1 MSARIL
7 VVDDNPLNLR
17 MLADWLA
24 TEHCVVSTAADGFEA
39 LTKIATE
46 RPDIVLL
53 DVVMPELNGFEV
65 CRRIKADPTMA
76 DIPVIMVTALSD
88 VDDLVRGFEAGAD
101 DFVTKPF
108 NFDALMARVRS
119 QLRRKR
125 HYERIVEES
134 LVDPL
139 TCAFNRRYFDMHA
152 PRLAA
157 RCRAARNP
165 VAVLMIDVDN
175 LKQIN
180 DAHGHA
186 SGDRVLKEVVNR
198 VTSALR
204 PSDLVAR
211 MGGDEF
217 AIVMP
222 ETGRDAAL
230 QIAERLRIR
239 IGDTPVEA
247 VAVTASVGAAA
258 SRPDEQEELDAT
270 LQRADA
276 ALYEAKRA
284 GGNRAIADGGR
295 EPPHSRIQ
303 ADRPDNFR

>member
-24 TEHCVVSTAADGFEA
+24 TEHYVVNTATDGFEA
-39 LTKIATE
+39 LAKIAAE

-88 VDDLVRGFEAGAD
+88 VDDLVRGFDAGAE

-119 QLRRKR
+119 QLRRKQ

-139 TCAFNRRYFDMHA
+139 TCAFNRRYFDAHA
-152 PRLAA
+152 PRMAA

-180 DAHGHA
+180 DARGHSA
-186 SGDRVLKEVVNR
+186 GDRVLKEVVDR
-198 VTSALR
+198 FTSALR

-211 MGGDEF
+211 VGGDEF
-217 AIVMP
+217 VVVMP
-222 ETGRDAAL
+222 ETDPDAAL
-230 QIAERLRIR
+230 HIAERLRGR
-239 IGDTPVEA
+239 IGDTLVEG
-247 VAVTASVGAAA
+247 VAVTVSVGTAA
-258 SRPDEQEELDAT
+258 SRPDVEEELDAT

-284 GGNRAIADGGR
+284 GGNRVIAYGR
-295 EPPHSRIQ
+295 GRTG
-303 ADRPDNFR
+303 A

>member
-1 MSARIL
+1 MSARTL

-24 TEHCVVSTAADGFEA
+24 TEHYVVNTATDGFEA
-39 LTKIATE
+39 LAKIAAE

-88 VDDLVRGFEAGAD
+88 VDDLVRGFDAGAD

-125 HYERIVEES
+125 QYERIVEEA

-139 TCAFNRRYFDMHA
+139 TCAFNRRYFDAHA
-152 PRLAA
+152 PRMAA

-180 DAHGHA
+180 DARGH
-186 SGDRVLKEVVNR
+186 SVGDRVLKEVVDR
-198 VTSALR
+198 FTSALR

-211 MGGDEF
+211 VGGDEF
-217 AIVMP
+217 VVVMP
-222 ETGRDAAL
+222 ETDPDAAL
-230 QIAERLRIR
+230 HIAERLCSR
-239 IGDTPVEA
+239 IGDTPVEG
-247 VAVTASVGAAA
+247 VAVTVSVGTAA
-258 SRPDEQEELDAT
+258 SRPDEEELDAT

-284 GGNRAIADGGR
+284 GGNRVIAYGR
-295 EPPHSRIQ
+295 GRTG
-303 ADRPDNFR
+303 A

>member
-24 TEHCVVSTAADGFEA
+24 TEHYVVNTATDGFEA
-39 LTKIATE
+39 LAKIAAE

-88 VDDLVRGFEAGAD
+88 VDDLVRGFDAGAE

-125 HYERIVEES
+125 QYERIVEES

-139 TCAFNRRYFDMHA
+139 TCAFNRRYFDAHA
-152 PRLAA
+152 PRMAA

-180 DAHGHA
+180 DARGHSA
-186 SGDRVLKEVVNR
+186 GDRVLKEVVDR
-198 VTSALR
+198 FTSALR

-211 MGGDEF
+211 VGGD
-217 AIVMP
+217 
-222 ETGRDAAL
+222 
-230 QIAERLRIR
+230 
-239 IGDTPVEA
+239 
-247 VAVTASVGAAA
+247 
-258 SRPDEQEELDAT
+258 
-270 LQRADA
+270 
-276 ALYEAKRA
+276 
-284 GGNRAIADGGR
+284 
-295 EPPHSRIQ
+295 
-303 ADRPDNFR
+303 

>member
-24 TEHCVVSTAADGFEA
+24 TEHYVVNTATDGFEA
-39 LTKIATE
+39 LAKIAAE

-88 VDDLVRGFEAGAD
+88 VDDLVRGFDAGAE

-125 HYERIVEES
+125 HYERIAEEA

-139 TCAFNRRYFDMHA
+139 TCAFNRRYLDAHA

-165 VAVLMIDVDN
+165 VGVLMIDVDN

-180 DAHGHA
+180 DARGHPA
-186 SGDRVLKEVVNR
+186 GDRVLKEVVDR
-198 VTSALR
+198 VTSALG

-217 AIVMP
+217 VVVMP
-222 ETGRDAAL
+222 ETDQDAAL
-230 QIAERLRIR
+230 QIAERLRSR
-239 IGDTPVEA
+239 IGDTPVEG
-247 VAVTASVGAAA
+247 VAVTVSVGAAA
-258 SRPDEQEELDAT
+258 SRPDEEEELDAT

-284 GGNRAIADGGR
+284 GGNRVIAYGR
-295 EPPHSRIQ
+295 GRT
-303 ADRPDNFR
+303 AA

>member
-1 MSARIL
+1 
-7 VVDDNPLNLR
+7 
-17 MLADWLA
+17 
-24 TEHCVVSTAADGFEA
+24 
-39 LTKIATE
+39 
-46 RPDIVLL
+46 
-53 DVVMPELNGFEV
+53 MPELNGFEV

-88 VDDLVRGFEAGAD
+88 VDDLVRGFDAGAE

-125 HYERIVEES
+125 HYERIAEEA

-139 TCAFNRRYFDMHA
+139 TCAFNRRYLDAHA

-157 RCRAARNP
+157 RCRAAGNP
-165 VAVLMIDVDN
+165 VGVLMIDVDN

-180 DAHGHA
+180 DARGHPA
-186 SGDRVLKEVVNR
+186 GDRVLKEVVDR

-217 AIVMP
+217 VVVMP
-222 ETGRDAAL
+222 ETDQDAAL
-230 QIAERLRIR
+230 QIAERLRSR
-239 IGDTPVEA
+239 IGDTPVEG
-247 VAVTASVGAAA
+247 VAVTVSVGAAA
-258 SRPDEQEELDAT
+258 SRPDEEEELDAT

-284 GGNRAIADGGR
+284 GGNRVIAYGR
-295 EPPHSRIQ
+295 GRT
-303 ADRPDNFR
+303 AA

>member
-24 TEHCVVSTAADGFEA
+24 TEHHVVSTATDGFEA
-39 LTKIATE
+39 LAKIAAE

-65 CRRIKADPTMA
+65 CRQIKADPTMA

-88 VDDLVRGFEAGAD
+88 VDDLVRGFDAGAD

-108 NFDALMARVRS
+108 NFDALMARARS

-125 HYERIVEES
+125 QYERIVEES

-139 TCAFNRRYFDMHA
+139 TCAFNRRYFDAHA
-152 PRLAA
+152 PRVAA

-180 DAHGHA
+180 DARGH
-186 SGDRVLKEVVNR
+186 SVGDCVLKEIVDR
-198 VTSALR
+198 FTSALR

-211 MGGDEF
+211 VGGDEF
-217 AIVMP
+217 VVVMP
-222 ETGRDAAL
+222 ETDPDAAL
-230 QIAERLRIR
+230 HIAERLCSR
-239 IGDTPVEA
+239 IGDTLVEG
-247 VAVTASVGAAA
+247 VAVTVSVGAAA
-258 SRPDEQEELDAT
+258 SRPDAEEELDAT

-284 GGNRAIADGGR
+284 GGNRVMAYGR
-295 EPPHSRIQ
+295 GRTGT
-303 ADRPDNFR
+303 

>member
-24 TEHCVVSTAADGFEA
+24 TEHYVVNTATDGFEA
-39 LTKIATE
+39 LAKIAAE

-88 VDDLVRGFEAGAD
+88 VDDLVRGFDAGAE

-125 HYERIVEES
+125 QYERIVEEA

-139 TCAFNRRYFDMHA
+139 TCAFNRRYFDAHA
-152 PRLAA
+152 PRMAA

-180 DAHGHA
+180 DARGHSA
-186 SGDRVLKEVVNR
+186 GDRVLKEVVDR
-198 VTSALR
+198 FTSALR
-204 PSDLVAR
+204 PSYLVAR
-211 MGGDEF
+211 VGGDEF
-217 AIVMP
+217 VVVMP
-222 ETGRDAAL
+222 ETDPDAAL
-230 QIAERLRIR
+230 HIAERLRGR
-239 IGDTPVEA
+239 IGDTLVEG
-247 VAVTASVGAAA
+247 VAVTVSVGAAA
-258 SRPDEQEELDAT
+258 SRPDAEEELDAT

-284 GGNRAIADGGR
+284 GGNRVIAYGR
-295 EPPHSRIQ
+295 GRTG
-303 ADRPDNFR
+303 A

>member
-1 MSARIL
+1 MPARIL
-7 VVDDNPLNLR
+7 VVDDNPVNLR

-24 TEHCVVSTAADGFEA
+24 SEHYVVSTAADGFEA
-39 LTKIATE
+39 LAKIAAE

-108 NFDALMARVRS
+108 NFDALMARVRL

-125 HYERIVEES
+125 RYERILEQAR
-134 LVDPL
+134 VDRL
-139 TCAFNRRYFDMHA
+139 TGAFNRRYFDAHA

-175 LKQIN
+175 LKEIN

-186 SGDRVLKEVVNR
+186 VGDRVLKEIVSR

-217 AIVMP
+217 VVVMR
-222 ETGRDAAL
+222 ETDLDAAL
-230 QIAERLRIR
+230 QIAERLRGR
-239 IGDTPVEA
+239 IDAAPIGG
-247 VAVTASVGAAA
+247 VAVTVSIGAAA
-258 SRPDEQEELDAT
+258 SRPDGEEELDAT
-270 LQRADA
+270 LQRADG
-276 ALYEAKRA
+276 ALYSAKRA
-284 GGNRAIADGGR
+284 GGNRVVADRGG
-295 EPPHSRIQ
+295 EPPHG
-303 ADRPDNFR
+303 

>member
-24 TEHCVVSTAADGFEA
+24 TEHYVVNTATDGFEA
-39 LTKIATE
+39 LAKIAAE

-88 VDDLVRGFEAGAD
+88 VDDLVRGFDAGAE

-125 HYERIVEES
+125 QYERIVEEA

-139 TCAFNRRYFDMHA
+139 TCAFNRRYFDAHA
-152 PRLAA
+152 PRMAA

-180 DAHGHA
+180 DARGHPA
-186 SGDRVLKEVVNR
+186 GDRVLKEVVDR

-217 AIVMP
+217 VVVMP
-222 ETGRDAAL
+222 ETDQDAAL
-230 QIAERLRIR
+230 QIAERLRSR
-239 IGDTPVEA
+239 IGDTPVEG
-247 VAVTASVGAAA
+247 VAVTVSVGAAA
-258 SRPDEQEELDAT
+258 SRPDEEEELDAT

-284 GGNRAIADGGR
+284 GGNRVIAYGR
-295 EPPHSRIQ
+295 GRT
-303 ADRPDNFR
+303 AA